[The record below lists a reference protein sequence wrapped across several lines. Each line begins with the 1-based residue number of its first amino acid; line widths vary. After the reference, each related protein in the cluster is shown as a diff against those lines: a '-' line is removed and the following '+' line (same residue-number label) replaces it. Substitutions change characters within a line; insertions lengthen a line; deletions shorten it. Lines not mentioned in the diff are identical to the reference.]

1 MKIISVEF
9 IKSAANISHLP
20 KDSHP
25 HVAFAGRS
33 NVGKSSLLNKLFNRK
48 RMALVSSTPGKTR
61 LLNFFL
67 INENTY
73 FVDLP
78 GYGYAKVP
86 KSMKQKWQNTIERY
100 LSNCRELMGVV
111 LLTDIRHAVQP
122 TDVQFIEWLAAMNIP
137 LILVGT
143 KADKLSNQKLQHQL
157 AENQKIIEPF
167 KIDHIVP
174 FSAINGM
181 GKNELLHE
189 IDRLLSA
196 SRNESPNVHRS
207 STASKM

>member
-1 MKIISVEF
+1 MKITSIEF
-9 IKSAANISHLP
+9 IKSAANIGHLP
-20 KDSHP
+20 KDTRP
-25 HVAFAGRS
+25 HIAFAGRS

-67 INENTY
+67 INDNVY

-86 KSMKQKWQNTIERY
+86 KSMKQKWQVTIERY
-100 LSNCRELMGVV
+100 LSQCRELMGVV
-111 LLTDIRHAVQP
+111 LLTDIRHAIQP

-143 KADKLSNQKLQHQL
+143 KADKLSKQKLQQQL
-157 AENQKIIEPF
+157 AENQKLVAPF
-167 KIDHIVP
+167 NIANIVP
-174 FSAINGM
+174 FSAMNGM

-189 IDRLLSA
+189 IDGLLS
-196 SRNESPNVHRS
+196 S
-207 STASKM
+207 SFAR